1 MIYLKPPPGVTE
13 LEIWK
18 AAMWFILVFGVIP
31 LFIAFLGDIY
41 ISQPRMEKK
50 AREEAAYWKAHPE
63 LHLTYSEQK
72 KRDALYLQFLQKGI
86 VIDLND
92 IPYSL
97 YGEDK

>member
-18 AAMWFILVFGVIP
+18 AAMWGVLVLFIIP

-41 ISQPRMEKK
+41 ISQPRK
-50 AREEAAYWKAHPE
+50 AKEEREAAAYWKAHPE
-63 LHLTYSEQK
+63 MHLTYSEQR
-72 KRDALYLQFLQKGI
+72 KRDEIYRQLLQKGI
-86 VIDLND
+86 VVNLND